1 MAYPDRG
8 LVVEAFNLLTYKS
21 NKMIKNT
28 TTAFTRDYESPD
40 AKVLTLTGQAE
51 LLASSGPY
59 GLNGFAGTDDI
70 YNVYDEDF

>member
-1 MAYPDRG
+1 
-8 LVVEAFNLLTYKS
+8 
-21 NKMIKNT
+21 MIKNT